1 MEKTFVYETS
11 IGSVGISENGKGIT
25 SLFVVGDW
33 KSPDQI
39 TEETPLLKK
48 AAVQLKEY
56 LAGKRQEFD
65 LPLDPQGTEF
75 QKKVWKALEQIPYGE
90 LRSYKDIA
98 IAVDNPKGS
107 RAIGMANNRNPIAI
121 VVPCHRVVGSNGKLV
136 GYAYGLG
143 MKENLL
149 QLEKQHGSC

>member
-11 IGSVGISENGKGIT
+11 IGPVGISENGKGIT
-25 SLFVVGDW
+25 ALFVVGDW

-56 LAGKRQEFD
+56 LAGKRQVFD
-65 LPLDPQGTEF
+65 LSLDPQGTEF
-75 QKKVWKALEQIPYGE
+75 QKKVWKALEEIPYGE

-98 IAVDNPKGS
+98 IAVGNPKGS

-143 MKENLL
+143 MKDDLL
-149 QLEKQHGSC
+149 QLEKAHG